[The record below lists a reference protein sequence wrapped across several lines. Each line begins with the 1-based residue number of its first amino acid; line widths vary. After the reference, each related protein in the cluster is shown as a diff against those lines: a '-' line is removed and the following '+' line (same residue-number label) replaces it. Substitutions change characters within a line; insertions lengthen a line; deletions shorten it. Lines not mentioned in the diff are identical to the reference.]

1 MSCGCVRGLPAGCPF
16 APLWHRY
23 RYPTYDDPVATGE
36 LEIALRE
43 AVIESRWRQVWPG
56 VAHLQITERT
66 RLRRTVRPITAA
78 IDAAPVGELDA
89 DGRWGG
95 RLTHGH
101 HLASTA
107 AQLATAT
114 LEQATRLHPIDVPLG
129 RQLLP
134 QIFPDDLTVIADA
147 WSDRYHRNPKA
158 WDRNRG
164 IEAMFDWAQQGLI
177 EPPAR
182 PGAVLLLI
190 TGVPSTLFARI
201 LLTYLLERPV
211 LLRTTLPLLFT
222 TPGIKGASAAQRDA
236 CADDG
241 GLAGYVIPQL
251 IDRGIWQRDEV
262 SAWCARALEVPRSEY
277 EFRWFPRLAEELRE
291 GP

>member
-43 AVIESRWRQVWPG
+43 AVIESRWWQVWPV
-56 VAHLQITERT
+56 VAHLPITERT

-114 LEQATRLHPIDVPLG
+114 LE
-129 RQLLP
+129 
-134 QIFPDDLTVIADA
+134 
-147 WSDRYHRNPKA
+147 
-158 WDRNRG
+158 
-164 IEAMFDWAQQGLI
+164 
-177 EPPAR
+177 PPAR

-190 TGVPSTLFARI
+190 TGVPWTLFARI

-277 EFRWFPRLAEELRE
+277 EFRWFPRLTEELGE